1 MHTADKRETWLHTKD
16 IPGSHVIIRSF
27 DPSEQTLAEAAN
39 LAAYFSKARDSS
51 KVQVDYTKVK
61 NIRKPN
67 GTKPGYVIYDNQTT
81 LFITPDEQL
90 VESLKK

>member
-1 MHTADKRETWLHTKD
+1 
-16 IPGSHVIIRSF
+16 
-27 DPSEQTLAEAAN
+27 SEQTLAEAAN